1 MIGFASLDSSENG
14 GEERAMRAAGGD
26 PSGTGLDGL
35 ADTEFFIRKTFET
48 DVQKGCELLFQRY
61 YKPMCSHAV
70 RFVYSKDIA
79 EDIVSDIFCNFWD
92 AQIYRSVNISYGAY
106 LFRSVRNRCFNYLQ
120 KEQNKTFPI
129 DAAIEND
136 PENSHLPEKMMQY
149 EELYQQVNAL
159 VQGLPPQCQKVF
171 VMNRFE
177 GKGGKEIASELNL
190 STRTV
195 EAHISKALNVIRNG
209 LRHYWV
215 ESVLLFIIPFCQNL
229 K

>member
-1 MIGFASLDSSENG
+1 MIGVISLESSDKAG
-14 GEERAMRAAGGD
+14 DKRALKATGEEAMPEA
-26 PSGTGLDGL
+26 GLDGL

-79 EDIVSDIFCNFWD
+79 EDIVADIFCNFWD
-92 AQIYRSVNISYGAY
+92 AQIHCTINISYGAY
-106 LFRSVRNRCFNYLQ
+106 LFKSVRNRCFNYLQ
-120 KEQNKTFPI
+120 KEQNKTLPL
-129 DAAIEND
+129 DAIIENE
-136 PENSHLPEKMMQY
+136 PFASHLPEKMMQY
-149 EELYQQVNAL
+149 EELYQQVNTL

-177 GKGGKEIASELNL
+177 GKAGKEIATELNL

-195 EAHISKALNVIRNG
+195 EAHISRALNVIRHG

-215 ESVLLFIIPFCQNL
+215 ESVMLFTVQFC
-229 K
+229 